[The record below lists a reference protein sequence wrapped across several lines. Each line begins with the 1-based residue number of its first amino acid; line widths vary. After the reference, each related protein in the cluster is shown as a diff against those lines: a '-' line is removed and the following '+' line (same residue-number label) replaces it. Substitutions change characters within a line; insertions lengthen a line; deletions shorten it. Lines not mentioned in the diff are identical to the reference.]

1 MKKYLAILLTLV
13 MVACEAKKPDEGGG
27 TTTPPVIGDF
37 ISNAQ
42 GLYNLDAIKA
52 QLVGTSGNIINTA
65 DDAVMYEFKK
75 EYDGYSALYLNTATS
90 KFNVVEYDDTVPTL
104 IFTGDFATAEEGDTA
119 VDSGIVIDPS
129 PGAPVVTPAIF
140 ELADG
145 VYDLPNDRQIT
156 NLNIDG
162 KPSFSEVRNTILYTY
177 VKAVSLNQGIFISGA
192 GQFVGIQKSDTT
204 PPTLSLYAQ
213 NKDPRDSWWSAGE
226 VVFTEEHLY
235 TTNPDEPIL
244 PEGTPAFIMVA
255 YGLSPITVGDVT
267 YTMDKN
273 GDLSVDGTITYVFN
287 SSPDSATAVYTTVD
301 GLGFLGAKIVDGAFA
316 LYQESKA
323 TPWATIEEV
332 LYTDRHRVA
341 FKPAFVIA
349 AQAKGSFT
357 IFGAKDSSNNPD
369 LTAYTMDDFGDIL
382 NGTTVVYTH
391 IGTDG
396 DTLADYA
403 VTAVVTEGEPK
414 FVGFAIEAVV
424 TPPPVEPEARNTAT
438 SMYLYRN
445 NKRGPWLTQ
454 EEIQHIEAHQV
465 GLKSAFVT
473 AAQLKQPF
481 TIFGAKTGEN
491 PDLTAYTMNDLGDI
505 LNGTSVVYTYDG
517 EHANATNAYYIPVSD
532 DTKFA
537 GFGIP
542 VAGAGANEMHLYKER
557 RTDYFDAREK
567 VIFLT
572 SHLVG
577 DLSTVAFQD
586 WDNYGIIDAEISALH
601 SFGTAS
607 FGNTIWI
614 VGGQTGSRINTV
626 YKSIDAGKNWEK
638 IVPTGLVAVQTPA
651 LIATSENDLLLMGGN
666 YGSTQAR
673 TFTSAD
679 GGTTWI
685 EGARFDGG
693 TTGNNDGTTDKPRRV
708 NGPTL
713 VIHKGEQY
721 LLGGVG
727 KYWENFVWKSSDN
740 VNWTR
745 MTSTTES
752 GGVAE
757 NSFTTRGYHAAVSF
771 NNDLYVM
778 GGQNAGGAHKDVWKS
793 TDGGANWTQIQA
805 DAPWGERT
813 GLQAVVY
820 ENEIYVVGGT
830 SSTDPATLIWKS
842 ANGVDWTAVPISTT
856 EIGSRE
862 SFGAAAVTHT
872 DNTDPSNPVERL
884 DFVIFGGKNKNDT
897 WRTGNYINPK

>member
-90 KFNVVEYDDTVPTL
+90 KFNVVEYDDSVPTL
-104 IFTGDFATAEEGDTA
+104 IFKGDFATAEEGDTA

-140 ELADG
+140 ELVDG

-287 SSPDSATAVYTTVD
+287 SAPDSATAVYTTVD

-349 AQAKGSFT
+349 AQAKGANFT
-357 IFGAKDSSNNPD
+357 IFGLGAD
-369 LTAYTMDDFGDIL
+369 TYTMNDFGDIL
-382 NGTTVVYTH
+382 DGTSTVVYTH

-454 EEIQHIEAHQV
+454 EEITHIEAHQV

-481 TIFGAKTGEN
+481 TIQGTDAST
-491 PDLTAYTMNDLGDI
+491 YTMNDLGDI
-505 LNGTSVVYTYDG
+505 LDSTSTVVYTYDG
-517 EHANATNAYYIPVSD
+517 DHANGTNAYYVPVSD
-532 DTKFA
+532 TTKFA
-537 GFGIP
+537 G
-542 VAGAGANEMHLYKER
+542 AGVPAEAGNILHIYKNR
-557 RTDYFDAREK
+557 RADYWTTRNDVSFFK
-567 VIFLT
+567 I
-572 SHLVG
+572 HLVG
-577 DLSTVAFQD
+577 DTTPAVAFQD
-586 WDNYGIIDAEISALH
+586 WDDYGQINPANPDATFVQ
-601 SFGTAS
+601 FGTAS

-614 VGGQTGSRINTV
+614 IGGSTSGMGSV
-626 YKSIDAGKNWEK
+626 YKSIDAGKNWTK
-638 IVPTGLVAVQTPA
+638 LSITGDFTAVGMKNAGVVAIDADNLLIV
-651 LIATSENDLLLMGGN
+651 GGDSN
-666 YGSTQAR
+666 GGTKTTIYS
-673 TFTSAD
+673 SSD
-679 GGTTWI
+679 GGTTW
-685 EGARFDGG
+685 EQ
-693 TTGNNDGTTDKPRRV
+693 KPNYDIVNPGMRRV

-713 VIHKGEQY
+713 IMHKGEQY

-727 KYWENFVWKSSDN
+727 QYWENFVWKSSDN

-745 MTSTTES
+745 MTSATES
-752 GGVAE
+752 GGIAE

-771 NNDLYVM
+771 NNDLYVI
-778 GGQNAGGAHKDVWKS
+778 GGKNGSTFHKDVWKS
-793 TDGGANWTQIQA
+793 TDDGANWTQIVD
-805 DAPWGERT
+805 DAPWGDRVWVS
-813 GLQAVVY
+813 AVVFD
-820 ENEIYVVGGT
+820 NEIYLVGGN
-830 SSTDPATLIWKS
+830 SDANSLIWKS
-842 ANGVDWTAVPISTT
+842 ADGISWEKVEISAPVGGRYQAGAVAIKKMNGII
-856 EIGSRE
+856 EE
-862 SFGAAAVTHT
+862 
-872 DNTDPSNPVERL
+872 L
-884 DFVIFGGKNKNDT
+884 DFVIFGGSSKNDT
-897 WRTGNYINPK
+897 WRTGNYVNHK

>member
-90 KFNVVEYDDTVPTL
+90 KFNVVEYDDSVPTL
-104 IFTGDFATAEEGDTA
+104 IFKGDFATAEEGDTA

-140 ELADG
+140 ELVDG

-287 SSPDSATAVYTTVD
+287 SAPDSATAVYTTVD

-349 AQAKGSFT
+349 AQAKQPFT
-357 IFGAKDSSNNPD
+357 IFGAKTGENPD
-369 LTAYTMDDFGDIL
+369 LTAYTMNDLGDIL
-382 NGTTVVYTH
+382 DGTSTVVYTH

-438 SMYLYRN
+438 SMYLYLN
-445 NKRGPWLTQ
+445 NKRGPWATQ

-465 GLKSAFVT
+465 GLKSAFVA

-505 LNGTSVVYTYDG
+505 LNGTAVVYTYDG
-517 EHANATNAYYIPVSD
+517 EHANATNAYYIPVSA

-626 YKSIDAGKNWEK
+626 YKSEDAGKTWEK
-638 IVPTGLVAVQTPA
+638 ITPVGLDPVQSPALVATSPTK
-651 LIATSENDLLLMGGN
+651 LILMGGN
-666 YGSTQAR
+666 YGSTDDR
-673 TFTSAD
+673 IYTSDD
-679 GGTTWI
+679 GGTTWVK
-685 EGARFDGG
+685 GANYGG
-693 TTGNNDGTTDKPRRV
+693 SSDDLNKFRRV
-708 NGPTL
+708 NGATL
-713 VIHKGEQY
+713 VYHKGQSY

-727 KYWENFVWKSSDN
+727 KFWESFVYKSKN
-740 VNWTR
+740 N
-745 MTSTTES
+745 TTWERVS
-752 GGVAE
+752 KEETAGGITPDG
-757 NSFTTRGYHAAVSF
+757 FTPRAYHAVVSF
-771 NNDLYVM
+771 KDTLYIM
-778 GGQNAGGAHKDVWKS
+778 GGQNAGGAHEDVWKS
-793 TDGGANWTQIQA
+793 TDDGANWTQIQA
-805 DAPWGERT
+805 NAPWGKRS

-856 EIGSRE
+856 EIGARE
-862 SFGAAAVTHT
+862 FFGAAAVTHT
-872 DNTDPSNPVERL
+872 DSTDPTNPVERL
-884 DFVIFGGKNKNDT
+884 GFVIFGGKGKNDT